1 MLSLSDLDV
10 IDDIGNYFV
19 RTFIAKRTQ
28 VGILLLM
35 FHGWLESDLV
45 ENGQMKKE
53 SIVLTL
59 T

>member
-1 MLSLSDLDV
+1 MALGTVSDMS
-10 IDDIGNYFV
+10 NHFV